1 VTFVFAVLKS
11 IDCADDGSS
20 DELETIPNGDGVIRS
35 HERFSAE
42 RGSAT
47 RFGFSINR
55 LIQALSLLL
64 CILFVHPTTA
74 DVIHLRNGKKLSVE
88 RAWEEGDR
96 IRYERN
102 GNIFG
107 FSKELVERIES
118 GPYRPEPRDAVT
130 PSATERQQSV
140 PVEVLDQTLNLGDA
154 TGVDDPEVIRDGQLD
169 QNRLTVIGNEFRLQP
184 ANAERKLRYQK
195 ALRDVIQWQIKRN
208 DLAAAL
214 SSMASYQRLD
224 PDNLPANLTLGWL
237 LIKRGQYHQAENVL
251 LKSRVQNNHS
261 AELHYLL
268 GSVYY
273 HQDRNALA
281 LRELQQ
287 SLDQRYRPE
296 VESLLKKIQQEN
308 LAENEFKQAASLH
321 FVVRY
326 EGSETNQAL
335 GQGILASLERS
346 FTELENQLNYSPRDS
361 IAVVLYP
368 DEVFQD
374 VTKMPGWVGALNDGK
389 IRFPIKGLTFV
400 DDTVRGILKHE
411 LTHSFIRLK
420 TAGNC
425 PLWLNEGLA
434 QYLSG
439 DSSRSFLPLAKQ
451 AISQKR
457 FPDLSHLEG
466 PFIEMDADR
475 AAWAY
480 QESLLATEFLIK
492 SYGLSDVQKLLE
504 NSGTTGNFVTGLKT
518 ALRREYAELQTEF
531 EEYVQRQ

>member
-1 VTFVFAVLKS
+1 MLKS
-11 IDCADDGSS
+11 RDCADDGSP
-20 DELETIPNGDGVIRS
+20 DELETIPKGDGFIQTYQRS
-35 HERFSAE
+35 FTK
-42 RGSAT
+42 RGSALL
-47 RFGFSINR
+47 SNSSMNR
-55 LIQALSLLL
+55 QNQALSLLL
-64 CILFVHPTTA
+64 CVLFFVHEATA

-88 RAWEEGDR
+88 RAWEERDR
-96 IRYERN
+96 VRYEHN

-118 GPYRPEPRDAVT
+118 GTYRPEPRDAVT
-130 PSATERQQSV
+130 PGATQRQQSV
-140 PVEVLDQTLNLGDA
+140 SVEVLDETLNLGDA
-154 TGVDDPEVIRDGQLD
+154 TGVDDPEVIHEGQLD

-184 ANAERKLRYQK
+184 ANLERKLRYQK

-214 SSMASYQRLD
+214 SSMDPYLHID
-224 PDNLPANLTLGWL
+224 PDNLQANLTLGWL
-237 LIKRGQYHQAENVL
+237 LIKRGQHPQAENVL

-268 GSVYY
+268 GTAYY
-273 HQDRNALA
+273 HQDKNSLA
-281 LRELQQ
+281 SRELQQ
-287 SLDQRYRPE
+287 SLDLRYRPE

-308 LAENEFKQAASLH
+308 LVENEFKQANSLH

-326 EGSETNQAL
+326 EGSESNQAL
-335 GQGILASLERS
+335 GQGILASLEHS
-346 FTELENQLNYSPRDS
+346 FTELENQLNYSPRDP

-400 DDTVRGILKHE
+400 DHTVRAILKHE

-451 AISQKR
+451 AIAQKR
-457 FPDLSHLEG
+457 FPELSHLEG
-466 PFIEMDADR
+466 PFIGMEADR

-480 QESLLATEFLIK
+480 QESLLATEFLMK

-504 NSGTTGNFVTGLKT
+504 NSGKTGNFVTGLKT
-518 ALRREYAELQTEF
+518 ALRREYAELQREF

>member
-1 VTFVFAVLKS
+1 MIRTHARS
-11 IDCADDGSS
+11 YS
-20 DELETIPNGDGVIRS
+20 DVDV
-35 HERFSAE
+35 
-42 RGSAT
+42 AT
-47 RFGFSINR
+47 RFGFITNR
-55 LIQALSLLL
+55 LNQAVPLLL
-64 CILFVHPTTA
+64 CVLLSHTARA
-74 DVIHLRNGKKLSVE
+74 DVIYLRNGKKLSVE
-88 RAWEEGDR
+88 RAWEDGGR
-96 IRYERN
+96 IHYERN
-102 GNIFG
+102 GNVFG

-118 GPYRPEPRDAVT
+118 GPYRPEPRDVVSPGAIQ
-130 PSATERQQSV
+130 RQQSV
-140 PVEVLDQTLNLGDA
+140 PVEVLDEALSLGDA
-154 TGVDDPEVIRDGQLD
+154 SGVNDPEVIRDGQLD
-169 QNRLTVIGNEFRLQP
+169 QTRLTGIENEFRLQP

-195 ALRDVIQWQIKRN
+195 ALRDVVQWQIKRN
-208 DLAAAL
+208 DLGSAL
-214 SSMASYQRLD
+214 SSIDSYLRLD

-237 LIKRGQYHQAENVL
+237 LIKRGQYPQAENVL
-251 LKSRVQNNHS
+251 LKSLVQNNQS

-281 LRELQQ
+281 VRELQQ

-308 LAENEFKQAASLH
+308 LAENDFKQANSLH
-321 FVVRY
+321 FIVRY
-326 EGSETNQAL
+326 EGNESNRAL

-346 FTELENQLNYSPRDS
+346 FTELENQLDYSPRDS

-400 DDTVRGILKHE
+400 DDAVRGILKHE

-425 PLWLNEGLA
+425 PLWFNEGLA

-439 DSSRSFLPLAKQ
+439 DSSKSFLPLAKQ
-451 AISQKR
+451 AIVQKR
-457 FPDLSHLEG
+457 FPALSQLEG
-466 PFIEMDADR
+466 PFIGMDADR

-480 QESLLATEFLIK
+480 QESLLATEFLMMK
-492 SYGLSDVQKLLE
+492 YGLADVQKLLE
-504 NSGTTGNFVTGLKT
+504 NTGKSGTFSTGLRT
-518 ALRREYAELQTEF
+518 ALRREYAELQKEF
-531 EEYVQRQ
+531 EDYVTKK

>member
-1 VTFVFAVLKS
+1 MIHKPKTSSAGTRVTATYQAFQSGRHAAVSVRWLGTAVRR
-11 IDCADDGSS
+11 CAA
-20 DELETIPNGDGVIRS
+20 V
-35 HERFSAE
+35 
-42 RGSAT
+42 
-47 RFGFSINR
+47 
-55 LIQALSLLL
+55 SLLL
-64 CILFVHPTTA
+64 CLIFGPPAAA
-74 DVIHLRNGKKLSVE
+74 DIIHFKNGKKLNVE
-88 RAWEEGDR
+88 RAWEEGGR
-96 IRYERN
+96 IHYERN
-102 GNIFG
+102 GNVFG
-107 FSKELVERIES
+107 FSKELVARIES
-118 GPYRPEPRDAVT
+118 GAYLPDAREA
-130 PSATERQQSV
+130 PPKATREGQSV
-140 PVEVLDQTLNLGDA
+140 PIEVLDEALDL
-154 TGVDDPEVIRDGQLD
+154 DDSLDSEAPEVIRDGQLD
-169 QNRLTVIGNEFRLQP
+169 QNRLRAIENDALLQP
-184 ANAERKLRYQK
+184 GDAQRKLRYQK

-208 DLAAAL
+208 DLASAL
-214 SSMASYQRLD
+214 SFIGPYLRLD
-224 PDNLPANLTLGWL
+224 PDNLQANLTLGWL
-237 LIKRGQYHQAENVL
+237 HIKRGQYPQAENVL
-251 LKSRVQNNHS
+251 LKSRIRNDQS

-268 GSVYY
+268 GMTYY
-273 HQDRNALA
+273 HQDKNELA
-281 LRELQQ
+281 SRELRQ
-287 SLDQRYRPE
+287 SLELRYRLE
-296 VESLLKKIQQEN
+296 VDSLLKKIEQEN
-308 LAENEFKQAASLH
+308 QAENEFKQANSLH

-400 DDTVRGILKHE
+400 DDTVRSILKHE

-451 AISQKR
+451 AIAQKS
-457 FPDLSHLEG
+457 FPDLSQLEG
-466 PFIEMDADR
+466 PFIGMDAGR

-480 QESLLATEFLIK
+480 QESLLATEFLMK
-492 SYGLSDVQKLLE
+492 AYGLSDVQKLLE
-504 NSGTTGNFVTGLKT
+504 NIGKTGNFVTGLRT
-518 ALRREYAELQTEF
+518 ALRREYAELQREF

>member
-1 VTFVFAVLKS
+1 MLKS
-11 IDCADDGSS
+11 LDCADDGFS
-20 DELETIPNGDGVIRS
+20 DESETTPTGDGVIRT
-35 HERFSAE
+35 H
-42 RGSAT
+42 AT
-47 RFGFSINR
+47 SYADVDVDVAARFGFTNR
-55 LIQALSLLL
+55 LNHALPLLL
-64 CILFVHPTTA
+64 LVLLGHAARA

-88 RAWEEGDR
+88 RAWEDGKR

-102 GNIFG
+102 GNVFG

-118 GPYRPEPRDAVT
+118 GPYRPEPRDAVS
-130 PSATERQQSV
+130 PDAVQRQQSV
-140 PVEVLDQTLNLGDA
+140 PVEVLDEALSFGDA
-154 TGVDDPEVIRDGQLD
+154 TDPEVIRDGQLD
-169 QNRLTVIGNEFRLQP
+169 QTRLTGIENEFRLQP
-184 ANAERKLRYQK
+184 ANTERKLRYQK
-195 ALRDVIQWQIKRN
+195 ALRDAIQWQIKRN
-208 DLAAAL
+208 DLGSAH
-214 SSMASYQRLD
+214 SSIDSYLRLD
-224 PDNLPANLTLGWL
+224 PDNLQANLTLSWL
-237 LIKRGQYHQAENVL
+237 LIKRGQYPQAENVL
-251 LKSRVQNNHS
+251 LKSLVQNNRS

-281 LRELQQ
+281 VRELQQ

-308 LAENEFKQAASLH
+308 LAENDFKQANSLH

-326 EGSETNQAL
+326 EGSESNRAL

-411 LTHSFIRLK
+411 LTHSFVRLK

-425 PLWLNEGLA
+425 PLWFNEGLA

-439 DSSRSFLPLAKQ
+439 DSSKSFLPLAKQ
-451 AISQKR
+451 AIAQKR
-457 FPDLSHLEG
+457 FPALSQLEG
-466 PFIEMDADR
+466 PFVGMDADR

-480 QESLLATEFLIK
+480 QESLLATEFLMTR
-492 SYGLSDVQKLLE
+492 YGLADVQKLLE
-504 NSGTTGNFVTGLKT
+504 NTGKSGSFSTGLRT
-518 ALRREYAELQTEF
+518 ALRCEYIELQREF
-531 EEYVQRQ
+531 EDYVTKQ

>member
-1 VTFVFAVLKS
+1 
-11 IDCADDGSS
+11 
-20 DELETIPNGDGVIRS
+20 VIATHS
-35 HERFSAE
+35 KPYIAENSA
-42 RGSAT
+42 R
-47 RFGFSINR
+47 RFGFLKN
-55 LIQALSLLL
+55 LLKQALFF
-64 CILFVHPTTA
+64 LFCFLVGHTATA
-74 DVIHLRNGKKLSVE
+74 DVIYLRNGKRLSVE
-88 RAWEEGDR
+88 RAWEEGGR
-96 IRYERN
+96 IHYERN
-102 GNIFG
+102 GNVFG

-118 GPYRPEPRDAVT
+118 GPYRPEPRDAVNS
-130 PSATERQQSV
+130 SAIQRHQSV
-140 PVEVLDQTLNLGDA
+140 PVEVLEEALSLGSA
-154 TGVDDPEVIRDGQLD
+154 TGVDDSQVIRAGQLD
-169 QNRLTVIGNEFRLQP
+169 QNRLTMIANEFRLQP
-184 ANAERKLRYQK
+184 GNAERKLRYQK
-195 ALRDVIQWQIKRN
+195 ALHDVVQWQVKHN
-208 DLAAAL
+208 DLGSAL
-214 SSMASYQRLD
+214 SSIDSYLRLD
-224 PDNLPANLTLGWL
+224 PDNLQANLTLSWL
-237 LIKRGQYHQAENVL
+237 LIKRGQYPQAENVL

-268 GSVYY
+268 GTVYY

-281 LRELQQ
+281 VRELQY

-308 LAENEFKQAASLH
+308 LAENDFKQANSLH

-326 EGSETNQAL
+326 EGSENNQVL
-335 GQGILASLERS
+335 GQRILASLERS
-346 FTELENQLNYSPRDS
+346 FTELENQLSYSPRDS

-400 DDTVRGILKHE
+400 DDTVRAILKHE
-411 LTHSFIRLK
+411 LTHSFVRLK

-451 AISQKR
+451 AIVQKR
-457 FPDLSHLEG
+457 FPALSQLEG
-466 PFIEMDADR
+466 PFIGMDADR

-480 QESLLATEFLIK
+480 QESLLATEFLMK

-504 NSGTTGNFVTGLKT
+504 GTGRSGSFSTGLRT
-518 ALRREYAELQTEF
+518 ALRREYAELQKEF
-531 EEYVQRQ
+531 EDYIEKQ